1 MLELE
6 ITEGVLVDDYAIT
19 EKLLNKVRAIGMSVA
34 IDDFGTGY
42 SSLAYLKKLPLDF
55 LKIDQSFVRDI
66 VSDDNDKAI
75 VRAVIAM
82 AHNLNLGVIA
92 EGVETKE
99 QLDFLSKN
107 ACNSVQGYLFSE
119 PIQFNSFVALLEKQK
134 QKQKKK

>member
-1 MLELE
+1 
-6 ITEGVLVDDYAIT
+6 
-19 EKLLNKVRAIGMSVA
+19 
-34 IDDFGTGY
+34 
-42 SSLAYLKKLPLDF
+42 LAYLKKLPLDF

-99 QLDFLSKN
+99 QLSFLSKN
-107 ACNSVQGYLFSE
+107 ACDSVQGYLYSRPIEFSAF
-119 PIQFNSFVALLEKQK
+119 ITLLEQ
-134 QKQKKK
+134 QN